1 MKLTEREK
9 LTKKIENHLRITAR
23 QLVKFDTEEETL
35 QYLIESFRSKLACD
49 LVGIILKEGE
59 NLIPKVWSG
68 GSDTFGDSFPI
79 KIDECSP
86 KLLIQ
91 GLTIE
96 KSNWETK
103 CELVKLLQA
112 EKIQTWFTV
121 PLKDEEN
128 SFGFC
133 IIGFMNAV
141 PLFMEMD
148 KPFVDF
154 GKDIAVAIALAKRKE
169 TQKKTMLDVEWIS
182 KNLFSDSSIEEVV
195 EKIVERA
202 GKETNA
208 MGACIYLYH
217 EKENYFSFQPP
228 SYGEI
233 NQSKKIIT
241 ENNYMLKEY
250 FPFLEVTGGSQL
262 TVPLV
267 VNLKTIGVLHV
278 ETKSKG
284 VFTNEDLEVL
294 ELLSSHVAAMLE
306 NVRLYMNEKEHKQRL
321 HSLLDF
327 QQALVKETVDQD
339 DFNGITTTL
348 SKTLSKSVVVLDR
361 FLRPIS
367 YYLSSGKQTG
377 IEEIVE
383 CAIYQIIQEK
393 NRDAEFSLK
402 NINETKIVFW
412 RIRGGGDLLGYLVIE
427 LSNDEVDEF
436 QRISIDSALNV
447 FSIQFIKQK
456 LVLDTKEQVKDSF
469 IHKLLVEKIEDRETI
484 FQHANVFN
492 WDLFDQHRIS
502 ALSITFNETDI
513 KHSDILKQQAQ
524 KSLLWEQLK
533 MQISIVDKDI
543 LLANKGDEYI
553 MFVPIEKEKN
563 NPKNY
568 WSNLYGNI
576 KRWMEMEK
584 MSVQVFLGVGGE
596 TKELQDYYTCYRQAI
611 QALHVVSNCFDRGGV
626 ALFDELGV
634 YTVLHYLKDSSV
646 ATLFIKKHLG
656 PLLYDSE
663 GKNADLFQ
671 TLRVYLHHN
680 GSLKDTSEELYIHRS
695 TLQYRIEKIKNL
707 LEVDLD
713 YSEHRLNLMMAFKLY
728 DLYYKDSSKKLK
740 M

>member
-1 MKLTEREK
+1 MRLTEREK

-49 LVGIILKEGE
+49 LVGMILKEGDY
-59 NLIPKVWSG
+59 LIPKVWSG
-68 GSDTFGDSFPI
+68 GSDIFGDSFPL
-79 KIDECSP
+79 KIDKCSL
-86 KLLIQ
+86 KLLSQ
-91 GLTIE
+91 GLAIE
-96 KSNWETK
+96 KSGWETT
-103 CELVKLLQA
+103 CELAKLLLA

-128 SFGFC
+128 NFGFC
-133 IIGFMNAV
+133 IIGFLNSV

-169 TQKKTMLDVEWIS
+169 AQKKTMIDVEWIS
-182 KNLFSDSSIEEVV
+182 KNLFSDSSIEEIV

-208 MGACIYLYH
+208 TVACIYLYH
-217 EKENYFSFQPP
+217 EKENCFSFQPP
-228 SYGEI
+228 SYGKI

-250 FPFLEVTGGSQL
+250 FPFLEISGGSQL

-278 ETKSKG
+278 ENKNKD

-321 HSLLDF
+321 HSLLNF
-327 QQALVKETVDQD
+327 QQALVKETVDQNNFD
-339 DFNGITTTL
+339 GITTTL
-348 SKTLSKSVVVLDR
+348 SKVLLKSVVLLDR

-367 YYLSSGKQTG
+367 YHLFSENQAG

-393 NRDAEFSLK
+393 NRDAEFSFE
-402 NINETKIVFW
+402 NTSETKIGFW
-412 RIRGGGDLLGYLVIE
+412 QVRGGGDLLGYLIIE
-427 LSNDEVDEF
+427 LSNDEVDDF
-436 QRISIDSALNV
+436 HRISIDSALNV

-456 LVLDTKEQVKDSF
+456 LVLDTREQVKDSF
-469 IHKLLVEKIEDRETI
+469 IHKLLVERIEDQETI
-484 FQHANVFN
+484 LQYANVFN
-492 WDLFDQHRIS
+492 WDLFNQHRIS
-502 ALSITFNETDI
+502 ILSIALDETGTKD
-513 KHSDILKQQAQ
+513 SDILEQQAQ

-533 MQISIVDKDI
+533 TQISIVDRDI
-543 LLANKGDEYI
+543 LLANKGDEHI
-553 MFVPIEKEKN
+553 MFVPVAKEKN
-563 NPKNY
+563 HPKNY
-568 WSNLYGNI
+568 WANLYGHI
-576 KRWMEMEK
+576 KRWIEK
-584 MSVQVFLGVGGE
+584 EELSIRVFLGVGGKTE
-596 TKELQDYYTCYRQAI
+596 KLQDYYTCYQQAI
-611 QALHVVSNCFDRGGV
+611 QAHRVVSHRFNRGGV

-646 ATLFIKKHLG
+646 ATLFIKKHLE
-656 PLLYDSE
+656 PLLHYSE
-663 GKNADLFQ
+663 GKNTDLFQ

-680 GSLKDTSEELYIHRS
+680 GSLKETSQELYIHRS
-695 TLQYRIEKIKNL
+695 TLQYRIEKIQNL

>member
-1 MKLTEREK
+1 MELAKREK
-9 LTKKIENHLRITAR
+9 LTKRIENHLRITAR

-35 QYLIESFRSKLACD
+35 QYLIDSFRSELTCD
-49 LVGIILKEGE
+49 FVGIILKEGE
-59 NLIPKVWSG
+59 YLTPKVWSG
-68 GSDTFGDSFPI
+68 GSATFGDSFPLR
-79 KIDECSP
+79 IDECLP
-86 KLLIQ
+86 ELLSQ

-96 KSNWETK
+96 KAEGKTT
-103 CELVKLLQA
+103 CELAKLLLT

-133 IIGFMNAV
+133 IIGFMNSI

-148 KPFVDF
+148 KPFADF
-154 GKDIAVAIALAKRKE
+154 GKDIAVAITLAKRKE
-169 TQKKTMLDVEWIS
+169 AQKKTMRDVEWIS

-195 EKIVERA
+195 EKIVGRA

-208 MGACIYLYH
+208 TVACIYLYN
-217 EKENYFSFQPP
+217 EKENCFTFQPP
-228 SYGEI
+228 SYGKI

-278 ETKSKG
+278 ENKSKG

-327 QQALVKETVDQD
+327 QQALVKETVNQD
-339 DFNGITTTL
+339 NFDGITKAL
-348 SKTLSKSVVVLDR
+348 SKILSKSVVLLDR

-367 YYLSSGKQTG
+367 YHLSSESQTG

-393 NRDAEFSLK
+393 NRDAGFSLK
-402 NINETKIVFW
+402 NASETRIEFW
-412 RIRGGGDLLGYLVIE
+412 RVRSGGDLLGYLVIE
-427 LSNDEVDEF
+427 LSNDEVDDF
-436 QRISIDSALNV
+436 HRITIDSALNV

-469 IHKLLVEKIEDRETI
+469 IHKLLVERIEDQETI
-484 FQHANVFN
+484 LQYANVFN
-492 WDLFDQHRIS
+492 WDLFNQHRIS
-502 ALSITFNETDI
+502 ILSITLDETGAKD
-513 KHSDILKQQAQ
+513 SDILEQQAQ

-533 MQISIVDKDI
+533 MQISMVDKEI
-543 LLANKGDEYI
+543 LLANKGDEHI
-553 MFVPIEKEKN
+553 MIVPAAKEKN

-568 WSNLYGNI
+568 WANLYGHI
-576 KRWMEMEK
+576 KRWIEIEK
-584 MSVQVFLGVGGE
+584 LSIQVSLGVGGKTE
-596 TKELQDYYTCYRQAI
+596 KLQDYYTCYQQAV
-611 QALHVVSNCFDRGGV
+611 QALYVVSCHFNRGGF
-626 ALFDELGV
+626 AQFDELGV

-646 ATLFIKKHLG
+646 ATLFIKKHLE
-656 PLLYDSE
+656 PLLHYSE
-663 GKNADLFQ
+663 GKNMDLFQ

-695 TLQYRIEKIKNL
+695 TLQYRIEKIQNL